1 MATKAAQMSP
11 GASARRSRLGR
22 RHWRNI
28 AWSYFFLLPAII
40 PFLVFTAMPILQT
53 IRMSVLNVQLREASR
68 YVGLANFRNV
78 LGNAIF
84 WRGVSNSAIYTAFT
98 VPIWLVIA
106 LFLSALVFS
115 LPTRWHGAVKG
126 AFYLP
131 GVVSGVVISLIWS
144 FVFHPQSGLLNAVMD
159 LLHLPHQY
167 WLGHPDTA
175 LGSLIFMSL
184 AGGGGSSIVLFTA
197 GMAAIPF
204 DLHEAAMVDGATP
217 VRRFFK
223 ITLPLLKPIILY
235 MLIVGTIGSFQ
246 IFEPV
251 LILTAGGPNYA
262 TTTVVFQIYQY
273 AFQYF
278 KFGIASAQALL
289 LAVVIMTVSII
300 QFRTLATD
308 VSY

>member
-1 MATKAAQMSP
+1 MYDRTLPPAAARAVRPPAT
-11 GASARRSRLGR
+11 GRASVQS
-22 RHWRNI
+22 I
-28 AWSYFFLLPAII
+28 AWSYFFLLPSIV
-40 PFLVFTAMPILQT
+40 PFLVFTALPLLQS
-53 IRMSVLNVQLREASR
+53 IVMSVQNVQVRGPSAF
-68 YVGLANFRNV
+68 VGLSNFANVVENP
-78 LGNAIF
+78 IF
-84 WRGVSNSAIYTAFT
+84 WKGVANSAIYTAFV

-115 LPTRWHGAVKG
+115 LPLRLHGPVKG

-144 FVFHPQSGLLNAVMD
+144 FVFHPQSGLLNALMD
-159 LLHLPHQY
+159 VLGLPHQY
-167 WLGHPDTA
+167 WLGHPKTA

-184 AGGGGSSIVLFTA
+184 AGGGGGSIVLFTA
-197 GMAAIPF
+197 SMAAIPY
-204 DLHEAAMVDGATP
+204 DLHEVAMVDGATP
-217 VRRFFK
+217 ITRFFR
-223 ITLPLLKPIILY
+223 ITLPLLKPIILF
-235 MLIVGTIGSFQ
+235 MLITGTIGSFQ

-289 LAVVIMTVSII
+289 LAVVIMIISVI
-300 QFRTLATD
+300 QFRLLASD